1 MKVPVDEELLEEEVT
16 VVPPVVDGVT
26 VVPVVGGVLG
36 AEGVVTVLEMVIV
49 TGFEVRV
56 LFAASLAMAVRV

>member
-26 VVPVVGGVLG
+26 VVPVVGGVTVVPVVG
-36 AEGVVTVLEMVIV
+36 GVTVGV
-49 TGFEVRV
+49 
-56 LFAASLAMAVRV
+56 